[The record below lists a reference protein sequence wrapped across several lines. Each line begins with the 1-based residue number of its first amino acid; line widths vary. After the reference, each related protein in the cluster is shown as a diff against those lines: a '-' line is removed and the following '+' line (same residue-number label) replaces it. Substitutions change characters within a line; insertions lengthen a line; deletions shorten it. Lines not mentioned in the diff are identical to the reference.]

1 MSPRIPVNR
10 KKIGVA
16 VLTAAGCLAAVGVVA
31 VAAPAF
37 KDSALMPDAV
47 SEHVF
52 KEKTKS
58 FPTAADA
65 PTPGSGS
72 GSGSGPESESE
83 SGAEKG
89 DRAFVLPAWIS
100 EDAKNVKVKVKT
112 DGAAKLVRFTVTG
125 AGAGAGAGSGSGV
138 GSWSGLGRGQGCGG
152 EGEGA
157 GAARG
162 PVGEPRLDASWWPDR
177 TPRDARAEC
186 GDRYRYRVAVQGDT
200 AYAWTN
206 GELSSGGR

>member
-1 MSPRIPVNR
+1 MPPHMTVN
-10 KKIGVA
+10 KKKVGVV
-16 VLTAAGCLAAVGVVA
+16 VLTAAGCLAALGAVA

-58 FPTAADA
+58 FATVADA

-72 GSGSGPESESE
+72 GSGTGSG
-83 SGAEKG
+83 SGSGKG
-89 DRAFVLPAWIS
+89 DRSFVLPAWIPK
-100 EDAKNVKVKVKT
+100 DAKNIKVKVKT
-112 DGAAKLVRFTVTG
+112 DGAAKLIRFTVGGTG
-125 AGAGAGAGSGSGV
+125 PGGDASQGAEAFRGDAGV
-138 GSWSGLGRGQGCGG
+138 RGG
-152 EGEGA
+152 EP
-157 GAARG
+157 RVR
-162 PVGEPRLDASWWPDR
+162 VGEPRLDAPWWPDR
-177 TPRDARAEC
+177 TPRDARVEC
-186 GDRYRYRVAVQGDT
+186 GDRYQYRVAVRGNT

>member
-1 MSPRIPVNR
+1 MPPHMTVN
-10 KKIGVA
+10 KKKAGVV
-16 VLTAAGCLAAVGVVA
+16 VLTAAGCLAALGTVA

-58 FPTAADA
+58 FATAADA
-65 PTPGSGS
+65 PAPGS
-72 GSGSGPESESE
+72 
-83 SGAEKG
+83 EKG
-89 DRAFVLPAWIS
+89 DGGFVLPSWIPK
-100 EDAKNVKVKVKT
+100 DAKNVKVKVKT
-112 DGAAKLVRFTVTG
+112 TGEAKLIRFTVGGTGPG
-125 AGAGAGAGSGSGV
+125 AGK
-138 GSWSGLGRGQGCGG
+138 GCGG
-152 EGEGA
+152 AEEPRGE
-157 GAARG
+157 ARG
-162 PVGEPRLDASWWPDR
+162 EARGLVGAPRLDAPWWPDR

-186 GDRYRYRVAVQGDT
+186 GDRYQYRVALQGNT